1 MNLPLDRILVPM
13 PTLFTDDSSALSEIR
28 FARAVEF
35 YRESGAFGMVVGGA
49 SGEGASLSFSERKS
63 LVDIAMR
70 TSKGMPVYVAMQVP
84 TTSAALDLCIHA
96 GDSGAKAAIVG
107 LPSHIPLLHEE
118 IEAFVVALRR
128 HSKLPIGVIGVPAA
142 AMGEAGTV
150 TLSPGHLVGD
160 WASWNV
166 LPHPTTDEWQA
177 GDIVCS
183 PLAVLG
189 VARFGKLL
197 ASDEKTKTAAVSL
210 LRHGYAVRL
219 SRAVMEHFGLEV
231 GPSRGPLGPLSNVG
245 KDLMKVVL
253 KATAPSSPS
262 EPESGEV
269 S

>member
-1 MNLPLDRILVPM
+1 MMLPLDRILVPM
-13 PTLFTDDSSALSEIR
+13 PTLFTDDASALSEIR

-35 YRESGAFGMVVGGA
+35 YRESGAFGMVIGGA
-49 SGEGASLSFSERKS
+49 CGEGASLSFSERKN

-70 TSKGMPVYVAMQVP
+70 TAKGMPVYVAMQVP

-107 LPSHIPLLHEE
+107 LPTHIPLLHDE

-142 AMGEAGTV
+142 PMGESGTV
-150 TLSPGHLVGD
+150 TISPGHLAGD

-166 LPHPTTDEWQA
+166 LSHPTTDEWQA
-177 GDIVCS
+177 GDLICS

-189 VARFGKLL
+189 IARFGMLL
-197 ASDEKTKTAAVSL
+197 GSDEKNKHAAISL

-219 SRAVMEHFGLEV
+219 SRAVMEHFDLEV
-231 GPSRGPLGPLSNVG
+231 GPSRGPIGPLSQAG
-245 KDLMKVVL
+245 RDLMQVVL
-253 KATAPSSPS
+253 KATT
-262 EPESGEV
+262 PEG
-269 S
+269 